1 MDTYGAFSPR
11 RRAYQRLTGTLP
23 GQNQN
28 HWQWAKLLDAGKEDS
43 ICFAYR
49 RDRIA
54 VAFPR
59 MGVKVWIW
67 IKGRWV
73 FANAWYYG

>member
-1 MDTYGAFSPR
+1 MDAYGAFF
-11 RRAYQRLTGTLP
+11 ALELYKRLTDVLLV
-23 GQNQN
+23 QNQN

-43 ICFAYR
+43 ICFAYK

-59 MGVKVWIW
+59 IGVKVWIW
-67 IKGRWV
+67 IKGQR
-73 FANAWYYG
+73 FS